1 VTLLEVRDLVVAYG
15 AIRALHGLSFE
26 VAEGEMVTLIGAN
39 GAGKSTTLWSM
50 VGQLRELGGRVES
63 GTATFRGENLLVRPA
78 HEVVTRLGVCLV
90 PEGRRV
96 FGNLTVL
103 ENLRLGAFARRDKAG
118 VAADLERVVGLFP
131 RLDERKD
138 QLADLL
144 SGGEQ
149 QMLAVGRALMT
160 RPRVLLLDEPSMGL
174 APVLVKQ
181 VFDTLVEINKAGTTM
196 LLVEQNAHMALRHA
210 DRAYVLQTG
219 AVVMAGPAAD
229 IAGNKEVQ
237 RAYLGT

>member
-1 VTLLEVRDLVVAYG
+1 MLLEVRDLVVSYG

-26 VAEGEMVTLIGAN
+26 VDEGEMVTLIGAN
-39 GAGKSTTLWSM
+39 GAGKSTMLWSM
-50 VGQLRELGGRVES
+50 VGQLAELGGTAES
-63 GTATFRGENLLVRPA
+63 GSITLGGEDLLRRAA
-78 HEVVTRLGVCLV
+78 HEIVTEFGVCLV

-103 ENLRLGAFARRDKAG
+103 ENLKLAAYARRDRRAIG
-118 VAADLERVVGLFP
+118 EDFARVFSLFP
-131 RLDERKD
+131 RLEERSG

-160 RPRVLLLDEPSMGL
+160 HPRVLLLDEPSMGL
-174 APVLVKQ
+174 APKLVRQ
-181 VFDTLVEINKAGTTM
+181 VFDTLVEINQAGTTM
-196 LLVEQNAHMALRHA
+196 LVVEQNAHMALRHA

-219 AVVMAGPAAD
+219 TVVLSGAAQE
-229 IAGNKEVQ
+229 IAGNPEVQ